1 MPYGCNPF
9 CFTRY
14 LYHTTYSGERKENL
28 KKTVLF
34 SAAWQHYK
42 SPFQNFFTW
51 YTAQPQFSH
60 PHNFYPAHGTRA
72 SSEKKSGQF
81 LFPFF
86 QKCIGEVWFSP
97 KQELF
102 RRQFQKRGTKENGIW
117 FFSVPCARCF
127 LSVLRFPSPPP
138 ECLQKNKS
146 VLSAWNFPM
155 CYNAFWKYRTACAVC
170 QVKCIS
176 IKSF

>member
-14 LYHTTYSGERKENL
+14 LYHTTYSGERKEDL

-42 SPFQNFFTW
+42 SLFQNFFTW
-51 YTAQPQFSH
+51 HTAQPQFPH
-60 PHNFYPAHGTRA
+60 PHNFYLAHGTRA
-72 SSEKKSGQF
+72 SSEKKSGGF

-97 KQELF
+97 KQEYF
-102 RRQFQKRGTKENGIW
+102 RRQFQKRGTKTNGFW
-117 FFSVPCARCF
+117 FFLCRVPGVFCLFYVFRPLPQSACKKIRAFCLHEIFRCAIMLFGNTEPPVPCAR
-127 LSVLRFPSPPP
+127 
-138 ECLQKNKS
+138 
-146 VLSAWNFPM
+146 
-155 CYNAFWKYRTACAVC
+155 
-170 QVKCIS
+170 
-176 IKSF
+176 